1 MSEIDASHT
10 RTVPPDVTVNSY
22 HVLVD
27 DYNFI
32 PHFYFSFLLSSR
44 NIASLELLSR
54 VGAIFN
60 SLDSSA
66 KWSESK
72 VRWPEALEGAIVT
85 RGDELIGRATFSW
98 SLSEHALL
106 RALQDLLTATLL
118 LPGFAQAWRRAG
130 DALGELRQYHS
141 AIEYYEVAV
150 RLDGSLLDA
159 LLPTIERLRVM
170 EKLVD
175 NAESRGWSAEAILS
189 LIEE

>member
-1 MSEIDASHT
+1 MGS
-10 RTVPPDVTVNSY
+10 
-22 HVLVD
+22 
-27 DYNFI
+27 
-32 PHFYFSFLLSSR
+32 
-44 NIASLELLSR
+44 
-54 VGAIFN
+54 IFN
-60 SLDSSA
+60 SLDNSVRWA
-66 KWSESK
+66 ESK
-72 VRWPEALEGAIVT
+72 TKWPEAREGALAT
-85 RGDELIGRATFSW
+85 SGEELIGRATFSW
-98 SLSEHALL
+98 SLYEHALL

-150 RLDGSLLDA
+150 RLDGSLLDL